1 MRLFENAPLVRSLSA
16 GGPVTEVRVDMA
28 TDGTTPSGYKWSSRL
43 GAPVT
48 LSGGTLCVGE
58 IVTRQ
63 QSPMSL
69 VIPEIKAAIGVR

>member
-1 MRLFENAPLVRSLSA
+1 
-16 GGPVTEVRVDMA
+16 MA
-28 TDGTTPSGYKWSSRL
+28 IDAATPSGYRWSSRL

-63 QSPMSL
+63 QNPISL
-69 VIPEIKAAIGVR
+69 VVPEIKSAIGVR